1 MWLPAPLPRCL
12 SLKARSSK
20 RIVAAIHLDTLKLS
34 HREPR
39 GAAEIRASGDLC
51 VSPLKVSLKCSRLP
65 FVFSP
70 PHRSCIYMCACMH
83 TWMNPCTFTLCYLPP
98 CLSAFVKSVWKEDEI
113 TPTFDFDTIL
123 LSSHCLHIIYLLYLA
138 PYQKVCLF
146 TLNHAFFIGL
156 YLSLRSVRLWDI
168 VCTRVFLAVES
179 MHTKARV

>member
-12 SLKARSSK
+12 SLKARSSR

-83 TWMNPCTFTLCYLPP
+83 EWIHAPSQCATCLPVYLRLLKAFEKRMKLLPPLTLTPFYCLHTVSHYIFTLFSSLP
-98 CLSAFVKSVWKEDEI
+98 E
-113 TPTFDFDTIL
+113 
-123 LSSHCLHIIYLLYLA
+123 
-138 PYQKVCLF
+138 
-146 TLNHAFFIGL
+146 GL
-156 YLSLRSVRLWDI
+156 PFHS
-168 VCTRVFLAVES
+168 
-179 MHTKARV
+179 

>member
-12 SLKARSSK
+12 SLKARSSR

-123 LSSHCLHIIYLLYLA
+123 LSSHC
-138 PYQKVCLF
+138 F
-146 TLNHAFFIGL
+146 TLYIYFIWL
-156 YLSLRSVRLWDI
+156 
-168 VCTRVFLAVES
+168 CTRRSAFSLLIMHFLLVYISVSEVS
-179 MHTKARV
+179 GFET